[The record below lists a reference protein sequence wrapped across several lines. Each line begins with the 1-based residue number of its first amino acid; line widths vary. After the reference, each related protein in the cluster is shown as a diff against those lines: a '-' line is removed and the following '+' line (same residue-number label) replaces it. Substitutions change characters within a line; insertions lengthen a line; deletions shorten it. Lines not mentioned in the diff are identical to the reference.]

1 MKRCAPSPSVRRVAH
16 LLLASALLAGC
27 PSSKVVG
34 TSGTGGSGGS
44 GGTGGADGGTG
55 GVGGGSGGSGAA
67 GPCFDASDCTGLND
81 ACNVGTCVNGACEK
95 LPANNGSACDDGLYC
110 TTGDSC
116 QGGVCVGGGT
126 VFCPSPDPCNLGSC
140 DEATKSC
147 KSTPGNNGAQCDD
160 GDSCTYN
167 GTCANGA
174 CAKGAPVDCSILDSD
189 CFVGECQPGQGCVQV
204 PANQGMP
211 CDDGQFCTDNDVC
224 NGSGVCGG
232 QPKQCAPVAG
242 CFISTCDEAAN
253 TCSAVPG
260 NDGAQC
266 DDNNACT
273 SGTTCL
279 GGLCVGGQPAN
290 EGLVCDDNTSCTMGE
305 FCTAGVCGGGMG
317 PTVFFA
323 EDFSDNSAGWVLGPE
338 WQIGA
343 AQASL
348 PGACSSADPA
358 TDHSPT
364 ADNGIAGVVIGGNAA
379 TVQHPAYWL
388 ESPAFDTSTAPGS
401 VYFQFFRWLSSDYDP
416 YMHNYVEVY
425 DGAQWVEL
433 AVYDGP
439 GCTADN
445 AWTYISFDVTALKNP
460 QMRVRFGFDIG
471 SSGVYTI
478 GSWNVDD
485 VLVASGEC
493 P

>member
-1 MKRCAPSPSVRRVAH
+1 MASLGSLRLQTSSVLGALVA
-16 LLLASALLAGC
+16 LAALSGC
-27 PSSKVVG
+27 PSTKVIAAGG
-34 TSGTGGSGGS
+34 TGGAGGSGGSGGS
-44 GGTGGADGGTG
+44 GGTGGADGGAG
-55 GVGGGSGGSGAA
+55 GVEGGSGGTGGT
-67 GPCFDASDCTGLND
+67 GPCFDASD
-81 ACNVGTCVNGACEK
+81 
-95 LPANNGSACDDGLYC
+95 CDDGLYC

-167 GTCANGA
+167 GSCQNGT

-189 CFVGECQPGQGCVQV
+189 CYVGECQAGQGCVQV

-224 NGSGVCGG
+224 NGNGVCGG

-290 EGLVCDDNTSCTMGE
+290 EGAMCNDGTSCTTGE

-343 AQASL
+343 AQASFG
-348 PGACSSADPA
+348 GACGADPD
-358 TDHSPT
+358 TDHTPT
-364 ADNGIAGVVIGGNAA
+364 ADDGIAGVVIGGNAS
-379 TVQHPAYWL
+379 TNQHPIYWI
-388 ESPAFDTSTAPGS
+388 ESPAFDTSSAPGS
-401 VYFQFFRWLSSDYDP
+401 VFFQYYRWVTSDYAP
-416 YMHNYVEVY
+416 FMQNYVAVF
-425 DGAQWVEL
+425 DGAQWVQL
-433 AVYDGP
+433 DKFPTDSICLDDG
-439 GCTADN
+439 
-445 AWTYISFDVTALKNP
+445 AWTYKVHDVTGLKNA
-460 QMRVRFGFDIG
+460 QMRVRFGFDIT
-471 SSGVYTI
+471 SGGVFTI

-485 VLVASGEC
+485 VLVASGAC
-493 P
+493 Q